1 MLMDGQVC
9 RKRKDTHIVHLLM
22 LYSFALDI
30 RGMTLQ
36 SLERQK
42 PAAIAQEPT
51 SLTNLYCKQMTVDL
65 YNNS

>member
-22 LYSFALDI
+22 LNSVAFDI
-30 RGMTLQ
+30 RGMTLR

-51 SLTNLYCKQMTVDL
+51 SLTEFTL
-65 YNNS
+65 

>member
-22 LYSFALDI
+22 IYSVALGI
-30 RGMTLQ
+30 RGVTLP

-42 PAAIAQEPT
+42 PAAIAHEPT
-51 SLTNLYCKQMTVDL
+51 SLTELTL
-65 YNNS
+65 